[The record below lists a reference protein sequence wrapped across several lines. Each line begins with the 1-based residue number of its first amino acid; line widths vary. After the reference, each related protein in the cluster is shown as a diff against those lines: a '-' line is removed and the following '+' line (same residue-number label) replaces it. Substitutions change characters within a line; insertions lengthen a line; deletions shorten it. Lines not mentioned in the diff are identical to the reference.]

1 MKAGLAA
8 MLKAL
13 ELLRGSEMR
22 RQLVFVATAGEEI
35 GYDGL
40 KSMIQH
46 SKLTGR
52 DASYG
57 VIGEPTE
64 LKVVRAHKGG
74 TTFRVAFQGRSAHTS
89 RPELGVNAIENASLF
104 IRELID
110 WRKKLAETYD
120 PDLGS
125 SILTVAIIRGGVK
138 SNVVPDACE
147 LTIDCRRIPLH
158 TSETIT
164 EGLLSIIQNLRQKDP
179 SFRATVEMA
188 FNNEPFIT
196 AKDSPI
202 VTLTEAIV
210 GSESIVA
217 PYGTE
222 APAYQ
227 GLGISTVILGPG
239 SVEQAH
245 IANEFIELS
254 EVRKAVSVYGELI
267 RRVCL

>member
-1 MKAGLAA
+1 MKGGLAA

-13 ELLRGSEMR
+13 ELLKESKMR

-46 SKLTGR
+46 GKLTGR
-52 DASYG
+52 EASYC

-64 LKVVRAHKGG
+64 LKVARAHKGG
-74 TTFRVAFQGRSAHTS
+74 TTFRIVFQGKSAHSS
-89 RPELGVNAIENASLF
+89 RPELGINAVENASLF
-104 IRELID
+104 VRELID
-110 WRKKLAETYD
+110 WRKKLATIRD

-125 SILTVAIIRGGVK
+125 SILTVTIIRGGVK
-138 SNVVPDACE
+138 NNVVPESCE

-158 TSETIT
+158 TPETIT
-164 EGLLSIIQNLRQKDP
+164 EGLLSIIQNLRQRDP
-179 SFRATVEMA
+179 SFHATVEMI
-188 FNNEPFIT
+188 FNNEPFLT

-202 VTLTEAIV
+202 VTLTEAIT
-210 GSESIVA
+210 GSESIVV

-254 EVRKAVSVYGELI
+254 EVRKAVSIYGELI